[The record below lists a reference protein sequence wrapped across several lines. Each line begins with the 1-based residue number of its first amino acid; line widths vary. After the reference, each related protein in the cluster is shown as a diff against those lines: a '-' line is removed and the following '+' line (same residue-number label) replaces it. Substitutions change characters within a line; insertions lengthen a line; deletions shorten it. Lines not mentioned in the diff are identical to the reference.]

1 MIVLKERYDN
11 TKLIHMFDSLVAKG
25 STPMWVDPYCEFVCH
40 IGNKNYRF
48 VYDPDINRIYRE
60 LIDFTPNRVY
70 LG

>member
-48 VYDPDINRIYRE
+48 VYDPDINTIEVAASGPPARPKVIE
-60 LIDFTPNRVY
+60 
-70 LG
+70 